1 MTKVIKTFK
10 EIISEGIR
18 PGDIW
23 IGKYFILSNVDD
35 GIYIEHEEGSF
46 DCDGIL
52 IYPSDEFE
60 LQPKQYYIEYTMSE
74 LLAGKE
80 IESVVTGRKYKLEFK
95 GSDYFSDGTKTV
107 IFSLDE
113 LKGKWYIND

>member
-23 IGKYFILSNVDD
+23 RGEYFILSNVDD
-35 GIYIEHEEGSF
+35 GIYIEYVDGSF

-60 LQPKQYYIEYTMSE
+60 LQPKQYDVDYAISE
-74 LLAGKE
+74 LLGGKE
-80 IESVVTGRKYKLEFK
+80 IESVVTGRKFSLECM
-95 GSDYFSDGTKTV
+95 GSDYFSDGTKIV
-107 IFSLDE
+107 MFNIIE
-113 LKGKWYIND
+113 LRGKWYVND